1 MASRAYRL
9 GLRRQAEVG
18 RTRSSILAAAR
29 ELVSERGQDWSVGKV
44 AERAGVS
51 RITIYNQFGSK
62 AGLLAAL
69 STEAG
74 LPPAG
79 TPAVDPGVEPGADP
93 ADDLRRRIE
102 QACAAW
108 AANPR
113 LYRQLAGRPPG
124 APGLALGA
132 AGLALGAAGLAS
144 RDGPDYDHA
153 LAERLAAAGR
163 LRPGCSIKEAEDVIG
178 ILTSFPVFDR
188 LHKEGRRSAS
198 AVAEILLR
206 MASGTVTAG
215 SRV

>member
-29 ELVSERGQDWSVGKV
+29 ELVSEHGPDSSVGKV

-113 LYRQLAGRPPG
+113 LYRQLAGRD
-124 APGLALGA
+124 
-132 AGLALGAAGLAS
+132 
-144 RDGPDYDHA
+144 RPDHDHA
-153 LAERLAAAGR
+153 LAERLAAADR

>member
-29 ELVSERGQDWSVGKV
+29 ELVSEHGPDSSVGKV

-93 ADDLRRRIE
+93 ADDLWRRIE

-113 LYRQLAGRPPG
+113 LYRQLAGSAPG
-124 APGLALGA
+124 AGLAPGA
-132 AGLALGAAGLAS
+132 AGLISGD
-144 RDGPDYDHA
+144 RPDHDHA
-153 LAERLAAAGR
+153 LAERLAAGDR

-198 AVAEILLR
+198 AVAAILLR
-206 MASGTVTAG
+206 MASRTLTAG
-215 SRV
+215 SRG

>member
-29 ELVSERGQDWSVGKV
+29 ELVSEHGPDSSVGKV

-113 LYRQLAGRPPG
+113 LYRQLAGR
-124 APGLALGA
+124 APGA

-153 LAERLAAAGR
+153 LAERLAAADR

>member
-1 MASRAYRL
+1 MASREYRL
-9 GLRRQAEVG
+9 GPRRQAEVD

-29 ELVSERGQDWSVGKV
+29 ELVTEHGPNSSVGKV

-62 AGLLAAL
+62 AGLLEAV

-74 LPPAG
+74 PASAAS
-79 TPAVDPGVEPGADP
+79 PAVEPGADP
-93 ADDLRRRIE
+93 AEDLRRRIE
-102 QACAAW
+102 LACAAR

-113 LYRQLAGRPPG
+113 LYRQLAGR
-124 APGLALGA
+124 ALGA

-144 RDGPDYDHA
+144 SDRPDYDHA
-153 LAERLAAAGR
+153 LAERLAAADR

-206 MASGTVTAG
+206 MASGSVTAG